1 MNIDNILDTANDLI
15 NHAGPAVKS
24 SAKDALHTV
33 EKTAKSGAKSLSHG
47 LDEVATT
54 ADHAKDAVVHQAAD
68 ARKAM
73 RSRILKT
80 YDLAVNLAPF
90 LLPERAEKVRNRRIA
105 YVAVGSVVLG
115 AAGIA
120 VLELAKPGTLASFG
134 RRVKGLFAS
143 GATEVKT
150 EALHALDTVKDTA
163 MHAKDQAEHLVD
175 GAKRTAEQAIDGVKG
190 VAQQATQA
198 AGMSGIGK
206 DGKSTNN
213 ASMSGSTTETGKG
226 YGSNKD
232 AAKTS

>member
-33 EKTAKSGAKSLSHG
+33 EKTAKSGAKTLSHG

-120 VLELAKPGTLASFG
+120 VLEMAKPGTLASFG

-175 GAKRTAEQAIDGVKG
+175 GAKRTAEHAIDGVKG
-190 VAQQATQA
+190 VAQQAT
-198 AGMSGIGK
+198 GMSTGNGK
-206 DGKSTNN
+206 DGKGANN
-213 ASMSGSTTETGKG
+213 PSMSGGATTEPGKG
-226 YGSNKD
+226 YGGTKEATKIS
-232 AAKTS
+232 

>member
-1 MNIDNILDTANDLI
+1 MNIDNILDSANDLI

-24 SAKDALHTV
+24 TAKDALHTV
-33 EKTAKSGAKSLSHG
+33 E
-47 LDEVATT
+47 TT

-73 RSRILKT
+73 RSRVLKT

-90 LLPERAEKVRNRRIA
+90 LLPERAAKVRSRRIA

-143 GATEVKT
+143 GAAEVKT

-163 MHAKDQAEHLVD
+163 MHAKDQAEHLMD
-175 GAKRTAEQAIDGVKG
+175 DAKRTAEHVIDGVKG
-190 VAQQATQA
+190 VPQQATQA
-198 AGMSGIGK
+198 AGMSGNGK
-206 DGKSTNN
+206 DGKGTNN
-213 ASMSGSTTETGKG
+213 ASMSGSTTESGKG
-226 YGSNKD
+226 YGGNNKD

>member
-1 MNIDNILDTANDLI
+1 MRQRALPLFGTRVASGCFTMNIDNILDTANDLI

-33 EKTAKSGAKSLSHG
+33 EKTA
-47 LDEVATT
+47 D
-54 ADHAKDAVVHQAAD
+54 DAKDAVVHQAEG

-73 RSRILKT
+73 RSRMLKT

-134 RRVKGLFAS
+134 RRMKGLFSS
-143 GATEVKT
+143 GANEVKT
-150 EALHALDTVKDTA
+150 EALHALDTVKETA

-175 GAKRTAEQAIDGVKG
+175 GAKRTAEHALDGMKG
-190 VAQQATQA
+190 AGQQTQATTPSNGKA
-198 AGMSGIGK
+198 SG
-206 DGKSTNN
+206 
-213 ASMSGSTTETGKG
+213 AEPGKG
-226 YGSNKD
+226 YTKEATKIS
-232 AAKTS
+232 

>member
-15 NHAGPAVKS
+15 HHAGPAVKT

-33 EKTAKSGAKSLSHG
+33 EKTA
-47 LDEVATT
+47 D
-54 ADHAKDAVVHQAAD
+54 DAKDAVVHQAEG

-73 RSRILKT
+73 RNRVLKT

-134 RRVKGLFAS
+134 RRMKGLFAS
-143 GATEVKT
+143 GASEVKT

-175 GAKRTAEQAIDGVKG
+175 GAKRSAEQALDGVKNMG
-190 VAQQATQA
+190 AQ
-198 AGMSGIGK
+198 AGTNGK
-206 DGKSTNN
+206 DGAKGQGPN
-213 ASMSGSTTETGKG
+213 ASSTEQSKG
-226 YGSNKD
+226 YGGASKI
-232 AAKTS
+232 S